1 MDLLNISEYQTL
13 IQQKFDDTRLDKIEK
28 AIEIINQALVD
39 SVRTGESYFFTSFD
53 DYEVRRTII
62 NKVKQ
67 EGYVVRDC
75 IDQCRPNKFL
85 LRINFRAPRRFLFW
99 EY

>member
-13 IQQKFDDTRLDKIEK
+13 IQQKFDDTRLDKIET
-28 AIEIINQALVD
+28 AIRLINEELQH
-39 SVRTGESYFFTSFD
+39 SVRTGENYFFMCFD
-53 DYEVRRTII
+53 DYEVRRTVI

-67 EGYVVRDC
+67 EGYLVKSS
-75 IDQCRPNKFL
+75 IDQHRPNKFL
-85 LRINFRAPRRFLFW
+85 LWINFRAPRRFLFW